1 MRKIKIDLIIE
12 NMRDTREIL
21 RLFAYPP
28 TSWED
33 LLLKRNLS
41 ELVGTFILKSNE
53 WEFAPLYE
61 NKIKDE
67 FRLNFL
73 NVYYEFAFFK
83 VPIAYLP
90 LAIPALASCIE
101 NWLNFRIEEKLLK
114 IKKSMLSTLG
124 KQWINFQF
132 SQRKISLEKLIK
144 EAEVLKIITLKG
156 KDYLERLRKVRNDF
170 IHLNYHNLS
179 KGLLLEKTKDPLLK
193 TLNAFWEK
201 GIEGIKGFLI
211 GGVDS
216 EFLDFVKK
224 EK

>member
-1 MRKIKIDLIIE
+1 
-12 NMRDTREIL
+12 
-21 RLFAYPP
+21 
-28 TSWED
+28 
-33 LLLKRNLS
+33 
-41 ELVGTFILKSNE
+41 
-53 WEFAPLYE
+53 
-61 NKIKDE
+61 
-67 FRLNFL
+67 
-73 NVYYEFAFFK
+73 
-83 VPIAYLP
+83 
-90 LAIPALASCIE
+90 
-101 NWLNFRIEEKLLK
+101 
-114 IKKSMLSTLG
+114 MLSTLG

-193 TLNAFWEK
+193 ILNAFGEK

-216 EFLDFVKK
+216 KFLDFVKK

>member
-1 MRKIKIDLIIE
+1 MTKHKMKIDLVIR
-12 NMRDTREIL
+12 NMRETREIL
-21 RLFAYPP
+21 RLFAHPP
-28 TSWED
+28 TSWKD
-33 LLLKRNLS
+33 LLNRNLS

-53 WEFAPLYE
+53 WKFTPLYE

-67 FRLNFL
+67 FKLNFL
-73 NVYYEFAFFK
+73 DAYYEFAFFK

-90 LAIPALASCIE
+90 LAIPTLASCIE

-114 IKKSMLSTLG
+114 IKKNLPPLG
-124 KQWINFQF
+124 KRWINLQL
-132 SQRKISLEKLIK
+132 SRRKISLEKLTK
-144 EAEVLKIITLKG
+144 EAEALKIITPKG
-156 KDYLERLRKVRNDF
+156 KDYLEKLRKVRNDF

-179 KGLLLEKTKDPLLK
+179 KGFLLEKTKDPLLK

-216 EFLDFVKK
+216 KFLDFVKE